1 MVSKARIRLSS
12 TDPQDINT
20 ICAEI
25 KEIADKTG
33 VKLKGPI
40 PLPTK
45 KLMVATRKSPAGQGT
60 NTFDKWEMRI
70 HKRLIDVNTNVR
82 LLMSLMRIRASD
94 DFFIEMW
101 LVECPFHHLPYFDP
115 SDDSFDYQ

>member
-45 KLMVATRKSPAGQGT
+45 KLMVPTRKSPATFLMFIQYERRRLPTRSPLGLEVSGQGLA
-60 NTFDKWEMRI
+60 W
-70 HKRLIDVNTNVR
+70 
-82 LLMSLMRIRASD
+82 
-94 DFFIEMW
+94 
-101 LVECPFHHLPYFDP
+101 
-115 SDDSFDYQ
+115 

>member
-20 ICAEI
+20 ICTEI
-25 KEIADKTG
+25 RDIADKTG

-45 KLMVATRKSPAGQGT
+45 KLIVPSRKSTHAQ
-60 NTFDKWEMRI
+60 
-70 HKRLIDVNTNVR
+70 VR
-82 LLMSLMRIRASD
+82 WSRRSLASSRSATAP
-94 DFFIEMW
+94 W
-101 LVECPFHHLPYFDP
+101 
-115 SDDSFDYQ
+115 